1 MPLTVKRI
9 VLWCTEVDNKPGT
22 LAGVLEP
29 LAKAG
34 ADLRLGMGYR
44 HGASEGKAAIE
55 IYPVAGKKL
64 TAAAKAAGLSPS
76 AIPALLVEGPD
87 KPGLGHALACAV
99 AAAGV
104 NLTFFVAQVVGK
116 TCSAVLGCETEA
128 DAKKAATAIKK
139 ALASGKRIH

>member
-9 VLWCTEVDNKPGT
+9 VLWRAEVDNKPGT
-22 LAGVLEP
+22 LACTLEP

-44 HGASEGKAAIE
+44 QPSSEGKAAIE
-55 IYPVAGKKL
+55 IYPIAGRKL
-64 TAAAKAAGLSPS
+64 SAAAQAAGLGRS
-76 AIPALLVEGPD
+76 AIPALLVEGANQ
-87 KPGLGHALACAV
+87 PGLGHAVASAV

-116 TCSAVLGCETEA
+116 VCSAVMGFETEA
-128 DAKKAATAIKK
+128 DAKTAASAIKK
-139 ALASGKRIH
+139 ALAPKKRSH